1 MSYKAYP
8 KYIEE
13 KADHGKQEH
22 RFSLK
27 LHPMVFQKTRD
38 LFCFWYH
45 SCNLPSPQETM
56 HVKMLLMSLV
66 KTESTP
72 LVFFTKRKTGER
84 IRQWKKELYARVEVM
99 NATKEDINFSDVRQK
114 ESQRSKPRSEK
125 RVQ

>member
-13 KADHGKQEH
+13 MADHGKQEH

-27 LHPMVFQKTRD
+27 LHLMVFHEDKFRKPETY
-38 LFCFWYH
+38 FVWCH

-66 KTESTP
+66 NTESTP
-72 LVFFTKRKTGER
+72 LVFFYKEKTGEEKNLLLIR
-84 IRQWKKELYARVEVM
+84 I
-99 NATKEDINFSDVRQK
+99 
-114 ESQRSKPRSEK
+114 SQ
-125 RVQ
+125 